1 MRRYWMPR
9 LVPMQATWALQATWT
24 MQGMQGLWNQRMHLL
39 AMKNVALQ
47 SQLRPWVWLPGHYE
61 L

>member
-1 MRRYWMPR
+1 
-9 LVPMQATWALQATWT
+9 MQG

-39 AMKNVALQ
+39 AMENVALQ
-47 SQLRPWVWLPGHYE
+47 SQLQPQAWMPRHYE